1 MLMISWRLVLAVL
14 LVSSSAAAQT
24 TPWGDPD
31 LQGVYS
37 NQTPVPLERPK
48 ELGDKAFFTA
58 AEAAE
63 FQRTALPRLL
73 ARVSGGI
80 PTSGELSEI
89 WLETQKG
96 RVGPALRTSMV
107 IDPPD
112 GTIPYSAEGRKRW
125 EAAPTLEGELAGRPV
140 QANRPEDR
148 TLEERCITTGGVF
161 MPNPFYNNYHE
172 IVQAPGYVAIVTEMM
187 HEVRVIP
194 LDRRPPLGSG
204 IRQWLGDSRG
214 WWEGRTLVVETRN
227 FNDKRL
233 FRGAT
238 KDLTLVERFTRVDAD
253 TLRYQLT
260 ISDPATFTQ
269 PWTIENGLWR
279 TGEQLYEVACHEGN
293 YGLANILSG
302 ARAQER
308 EGASGRE

>member
-1 MLMISWRLVLAVL
+1 MRMIPWPFVLAGLFVA
-14 LVSSSAAAQT
+14 SSAAAQT

-31 LQGVYS
+31 LQGVYT

-48 ELGDKAFFTA
+48 ELAGKPVFTA
-58 AEAAE
+58 REAAE
-63 FQRTALPRLL
+63 FQRTALQRLL
-73 ARVSGGI
+73 ALVERGI
-80 PTSGELSEI
+80 PTSGELNEV

-112 GTIPYSAEGRKRW
+112 GMIPYSPAGRKRW
-125 EAAPTLEGELAGRPV
+125 EAVPSLEGELVGRTP

-148 TLEERCITTGGVF
+148 TLDERCIATGGLFV
-161 MPNPFYNNYHE
+161 PNPFYNNYHQV
-172 IVQAPGYVAIVTEMM
+172 VQSPGYVAIITEMM
-187 HEVRVIP
+187 HEVRVVP
-194 LDRRPPLGSG
+194 LDRRPPLGDG
-204 IRQWLGDSRG
+204 IRQWGGHSRG
-214 WWEGRTLVVETRN
+214 WWEGQTLVVETGN

-238 KDLTLVERFTRVDAD
+238 RDLTLIERFTRVDAD

-260 ISDPATFTQ
+260 VTDPATFTR

-279 TGEQLYEVACHEGN
+279 TGEHLYEVACHEGN

-302 ARAQER
+302 ARAEER
-308 EGASGRE
+308 AGAARD

>member
-1 MLMISWRLVLAVL
+1 MKTICAHFVLAGL
-14 LVSSSAAAQT
+14 LVASSAAAQS

-48 ELGDKAFFTA
+48 ELANKTVFTA
-58 AEAAE
+58 DEAAE
-63 FQRTALPRLL
+63 FQRNALQRLL
-73 ARVSGGI
+73 AQVERGI
-80 PTSGELSEI
+80 PTSGELNEV

-107 IDPPD
+107 IDPAD
-112 GTIPYSAEGRKRW
+112 GQIPYSPDGRKRW
-125 EAAPTLEGELAGRPV
+125 EAVPSLEGELVGRSA

-148 TLEERCITTGGVF
+148 TLDERCITTGGLFV
-161 MPNPFYNNYHE
+161 PNPFYNNYHQ
-172 IVQAPGYVAIVTEMM
+172 IVQSPGYVAIITEMM
-187 HEVRVIP
+187 HEVRVVP
-194 LDRRPPLGSG
+194 LDRRPPIGDA
-204 IRQWLGDSRG
+204 IRQWGGDSRG
-214 WWEGRTLVVETRN
+214 WWDGQTLVVETRN

-238 KDLTLVERFTRVDAD
+238 KDVTLVERFTRVDAE

-260 ISDPATFTQ
+260 VTDPATFTR
-269 PWTIENGLWR
+269 PWTVETGLWL
-279 TGEQLYEVACHEGN
+279 TGERLYEVACHEGN

-308 EGASGRE
+308 EAGSGRE